1 MLFTRPVIVHVVPE
15 VTEHV
20 FPPGLAI
27 AVYDVAADPLSAATT
42 SHATTELLLATVAV
56 TLLGAHGAL
65 AGASIANN
73 RFGVFASAARDESE
87 AEDL

>member
-1 MLFTRPVIVHVVPE
+1 VIVHVVPD

-20 FPPGLAI
+20 FPPGFAI
-27 AVYDVAADPLSAATT
+27 AVYDVAADPLSAATS